1 MSIKSKVVVNLTT
14 HYGLNFAPHAGSRG
28 CLMQVADPL
37 SSIDML
43 VVNMDTTASPETAS
57 SEAAIVSKLLCCVLF
72 VGVMVEVISLFTE
85 TNS

>member
-1 MSIKSKVVVNLTT
+1 
-14 HYGLNFAPHAGSRG
+14 
-28 CLMQVADPL
+28 MQVADPL